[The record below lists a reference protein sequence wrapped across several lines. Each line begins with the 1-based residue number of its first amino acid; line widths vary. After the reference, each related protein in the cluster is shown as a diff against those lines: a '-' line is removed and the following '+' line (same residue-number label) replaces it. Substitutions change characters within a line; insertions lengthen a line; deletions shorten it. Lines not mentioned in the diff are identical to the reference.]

1 MKVSLDFSIAPEV
14 AQRFPGVEV
23 HAVRARGFRAA
34 VPKLDHEAAVRKAV
48 ARIGTLGIDREKVA
62 EFPLV
67 AIWRQ
72 AYAALKVRP
81 SAFRASIEALLRRA
95 VAGHDLALPIPA
107 VNLYNAVSLDA
118 LAPIGAY
125 DVAKLPDMPIQLRLA
140 DPAADRFMPLGG
152 KTADFPLN
160 PDLVVY
166 ASGSTILC
174 WGFNCRDNVET
185 ALDAESDDIV
195 FFSEAVDA
203 AGGEQARRAVA
214 DIRDRLVE
222 VGVRCSAP
230 VLANAVGPSFRL

>member
-1 MKVSLDFSIAPEV
+1 V
-14 AQRFPGVEV
+14 
-23 HAVRARGFRAA
+23 
-34 VPKLDHEAAVRKAV
+34 
-48 ARIGTLGIDREKVA
+48 
-62 EFPLV
+62 
-67 AIWRQ
+67 WRQ

-125 DVAKLPDMPIQLRLA
+125 DMTKLPEAPMQLRLA
-140 DPAADRFMPLGG
+140 DPAADRFTPLGG
-152 KTADFPLN
+152 KSADFPLN

-166 ASGSTILC
+166 ASGNTVLC

-203 AGGEQARRAVA
+203 AGAEHAGQAVA
-214 DIRDRLVE
+214 DIRARLVD
-222 VGVRCSAP
+222 VGTNCSEP
-230 VLANAVGPSFRL
+230 VVANAASPSFRL